1 MAEAYPGGMFIRL
14 GGVFTLIA
22 VVVWLYAIFDA
33 LTAPPERVRML
44 PKAIWLIIV
53 ILLLDIGAI
62 AWFIFGRPRA
72 GSTAVDAR
80 VRQSPF
86 GWQSHGGIRGSSTR
100 SVAPDDDPEFLKRLG
115 DDLRRDRPDDDNS
128 VG

>member
-1 MAEAYPGGMFIRL
+1 MFIRL

-22 VVVWLYAIFDA
+22 IVVWLYAIFDA
-33 LTAPPERVRML
+33 LTAPAERVRTL
-44 PKAIWLIIV
+44 PKAIWLLIV

-62 AWFIFGRPRA
+62 AWFLWGRPRA
-72 GSTAVDAR
+72 RIDAP

-86 GWQSHGGIRGSSTR
+86 GWQGHARPRGGTR

-115 DDLRRDRPDDDNS
+115 DDLRRDAPDDDNPLT
-128 VG
+128 

>member
-1 MAEAYPGGMFIRL
+1 MAEAYPWGMFIRL

-22 VVVWLYAIFDA
+22 VVLWLYAIFDA
-33 LTAPPERVRML
+33 LTAPPEKVRRL

-53 ILLLDIGAI
+53 LLLRDTGAI
-62 AWFIFGRPRA
+62 AWFVFGRPRA
-72 GSTAVDAR
+72 HVNAR
-80 VRQSPF
+80 VRQTPF
-86 GWQSHGGIRGSSTR
+86 GWQNHGGLRGGGAR

-115 DDLRRDRPDDDNS
+115 DDLRRDSPDDDNP